1 MMDVVM
7 DIHIMLIELLKKQE
21 VIVINIATVL

>member
-21 VIVINIATVL
+21 VIVINIVIVL

>member
-1 MMDVVM
+1 MMDAAM

-21 VIVINIATVL
+21 VIVINIVIVL

>member
-1 MMDVVM
+1 MDVEV
-7 DIHIMLIELLKKQE
+7 DIEIMLIEPLKKQE